1 MKKLKILEITAF
13 SAGICGVWARVLAE
27 SKLLAEKGQEIH
39 VFSSNIFR
47 GEEPKK
53 AKSFEI
59 IDNVK
64 VHRFPAFFNFGQN
77 TFFWNFKKKA
87 LELKPDLI
95 ITHAYRQ
102 YYSTIAL
109 KIAKRLGI
117 PCILVTHAPFLE
129 KKLRKWK
136 LNAAVFIYDN
146 FIGRRII
153 NQYSKIIAITK
164 WEYPYLFALGAERK
178 NIWYI
183 PNGIPNEFLK
193 IKIRKPR
200 NKIKKILFLGR
211 VAPIKD
217 IETLIKAFSIVKK
230 QYPEVELDFVGP
242 AEKEYLGKIE
252 GLIKKLNVKLNFIG
266 PIYNLGK
273 KIKII
278 DLADIFVLP
287 SKREAMPQALIEAM
301 ARKKLVISSKTDGGK
316 EIIEDGKT
324 GLLFDIGNEIQFAD
338 KILFVLNQKNSKK
351 IDKIKKNAFEHIK
364 QFSWS
369 EIIKKINGVI
379 DEVIE

>member
-1 MKKLKILEITAF
+1 
-13 SAGICGVWARVLAE
+13 
-27 SKLLAEKGQEIH
+27 
-39 VFSSNIFR
+39 
-47 GEEPKK
+47 
-53 AKSFEI
+53 
-59 IDNVK
+59 
-64 VHRFPAFFNFGQN
+64 
-77 TFFWNFKKKA
+77 
-87 LELKPDLI
+87 
-95 ITHAYRQ
+95 
-102 YYSTIAL
+102 
-109 KIAKRLGI
+109 
-117 PCILVTHAPFLE
+117 
-129 KKLRKWK
+129 
-136 LNAAVFIYDN
+136 
-146 FIGRRII
+146 
-153 NQYSKIIAITK
+153 
-164 WEYPYLFALGAERK
+164 
-178 NIWYI
+178 
-183 PNGIPNEFLK
+183 
-193 IKIRKPR
+193 
-200 NKIKKILFLGR
+200 LGR